1 MIDFSLQI
9 KPGSLPP
16 ESNYLYNYRMRGRE
30 YHPRAVDRYSGG
42 YHPRPEDRYSQLSN
56 RISVGEQSALVKN
69 EAGLRRSEYL
79 SVFNRDARDRVWSL

>member
-1 MIDFSLQI
+1 M
-9 KPGSLPP
+9 
-16 ESNYLYNYRMRGRE
+16 
-30 YHPRAVDRYSGG
+30 DRYSGG

-79 SVFNRDARDRVWSL
+79 SVFNRDARDRV